1 MLCVTSSHKS
11 TFYTSESVC
20 LKQIEANFDHMMD
33 HTVHRYQDSCVSLVR
48 QRVDR
53 VKHIADK
60 TEANLDLGFAWDT
73 DNRV

>member
-1 MLCVTSSHKS
+1 MTM
-11 TFYTSESVC
+11 
-20 LKQIEANFDHMMD
+20 DMD

-53 VKHIADK
+53 IKHISDK